1 MASQRVSR
9 VVRTS
14 FFASSETLPTK
25 LEYGDANLDGN
36 VTVADAVAIL
46 QYIGNKDKYKL
57 SDEAKANADCFD
69 PGDGITGKDALA
81 IQKLDAKIIKQLPEL
96 SK

>member
-1 MASQRVSR
+1 MTTTALKATTTTTT
-9 VVRTS
+9 TS
-14 FFASSETLPTK
+14 GTGKVPTK

-57 SDEAKANADCFD
+57 SDEARANADCFN
-69 PGDGITGKDALA
+69 PGDGITGMDALA
-81 IQKLDAKIIKQLPEL
+81 IQKLDAKLIKSLPEMP
-96 SK
+96 